1 MEKGRTKRLKGRYI
15 PDNRI
20 LKHEPSGIV
29 ETPVGNGMTALTTE
43 PLDVVCIVPRPV
55 QRKRSHSNLRKALV
69 LLSCIALP
77 VSFVALADLLAATP
91 GLFFGSFAAA
101 FGWPAIVFWANY
113 RD

>member
-1 MEKGRTKRLKGRYI
+1 MRLKGRYI
-15 PDNRI
+15 NDNLV
-20 LKHEPSGIV
+20 LKHEPAGVFEDPIGEGIAELRV
-29 ETPVGNGMTALTTE
+29 E

-55 QRKRSHSNLRKALV
+55 RRKRSHSNIRKALV

-77 VSFVALADLLAATP
+77 VGFMACADALASSP
-91 GLFFGSFAAA
+91 QLFFGSFAAC

>member
-1 MEKGRTKRLKGRYI
+1 MEKGSIYFTGRYI

-77 VSFVALADLLAATP
+77 VGFVACADALASSP
-91 GLFFGSFAAA
+91 QLFFGSFAAC
-101 FGWPAIVFWANY
+101 FGWPAVVYLANVL

>member
-1 MEKGRTKRLKGRYI
+1 MRLKGRYI
-15 PDNRI
+15 NDNLV
-20 LKHEPSGIV
+20 LKHEPAGVFEDPIGEGIAELRV
-29 ETPVGNGMTALTTE
+29 E

-77 VSFVALADLLAATP
+77 VGFVACADALASSP
-91 GLFFGSFAAA
+91 QLFFGSFAAC
-101 FGWPAIVFWANY
+101 FGWPAVVFWANY